1 MNTETITQ
9 ELTLLPDGRTLRVP
23 AAASLVYPA
32 EPSAWEQAP
41 EEQAIPLSHYL
52 WVLRRHRWQIL
63 AFVAISA
70 IATYIVSKRLTPIYE
85 STATVD
91 VDRQVPTAVIGQ
103 EATQSTLNDADQ
115 FLATQVKL
123 IQSDSVLRPVAE
135 EYHLR
140 EVERQGSQHT
150 DRTRLADSPVTLK
163 NLKVTRP
170 PNTYLLVIGYR
181 SSDAALAAKVANA
194 IARSYVEQT
203 YNIRFRSS
211 ASLSTFMEKQLEELK
226 AKMERSN
233 EALAQFEKE
242 LNVINPEEKT
252 NILSARL
259 LQLNTDYTNAQTER
273 VKKEAAYRSVSSG
286 TIESAQASS
295 QGDALKVLAERLGDA
310 EEKFAQAKAHY
321 GANHPEY
328 RKAATQVAQVQ
339 EQFAAARL
347 NVSRRVEVEYQ
358 EAMNR
363 EAMLSKAVLETKA
376 DFDKLNARS
385 FEYQTRKHEADADKK
400 LYEELVTKIHEAGIN
415 AGFQSST
422 VRIADN
428 ARPGLTPVFPSVPL
442 NVGLALVFSTMLAV
456 GGSILSDTL
465 DTTIRDTEQVTRIAK
480 AEVIGGLPQVK
491 RWKNGPAL
499 ARRGAAAESADAR
512 MRRPEDERML
522 RSFEEAVG
530 TLRNTILLGSFDR
543 QIKSL
548 LVTSATPGEGKSTV
562 AVYLALAHAQQRH
575 KTLLIDCDLRRPSIG
590 RKLELEPETGLTNV
604 VLNGLRWQDAVIPL
618 PGSDCMHVLPTGP
631 SSRRAADLIGK
642 ALPQILEEAYA
653 EYDLVIVDAPPALG
667 FPEPIQMATAVD
679 GVVVIALAGQTNRK
693 ALASVISTLKRL
705 RANVVGVA
713 LNEITKDAG
722 EGYYYHGY
730 YGKYS
735 RYYHLK
741 GETA

>member
-1 MNTETITQ
+1 MNTESTSH
-9 ELTLLPDGRTLRVP
+9 ELTILPDGRVTRLVP
-23 AAASLVYPA
+23 SPGSLYPA
-32 EPSAWEQAP
+32 EPQVWEASP
-41 EEQAIPLSHYL
+41 EEQSIPLSHYL
-52 WVLRRHRWQIL
+52 WVLRRYRWQIL
-63 AFVAISA
+63 SFIAVSV
-70 IATYIVSKRLTPIYE
+70 IATLIVSKRLTPIYE

-91 VDRQVPTAVIGQ
+91 VDRQMPTAVVGQ
-103 EATQSTLNDADQ
+103 EATQSALNDADQ

-140 EVERQGSQHT
+140 DLERQQNDGI
-150 DRTRLADSPVTLK
+150 DKTRLADSPVALK

-181 SSDAALAAKVANA
+181 STDPALAANVANA
-194 IARSYVEQT
+194 IARSYVEHT

-211 ASLSTFMEKQLEELK
+211 ASLSTFMEKQLEELR

-233 EALAQFEKE
+233 SALAQFEKE

-259 LQLNTDYTNAQTER
+259 LQLNADYTTAQTER
-273 VKKEAAYRSVSSG
+273 VKKEAAFRSVSSG
-286 TIESAQASS
+286 TLESAQASS
-295 QGDALKVLAERLGDA
+295 QGEALKTLTERLGDA

-321 GANHPEY
+321 GTNHPEY

-339 EQFAAARL
+339 AQFDAARR
-347 NVSRRVEVEYQ
+347 NVMQRVEVEYR

-363 EAMLSKAVLETKA
+363 EAMLNKAVLETKA
-376 DFDKLNARS
+376 EFDKLNARS
-385 FEYQTRKHEADADKK
+385 FEYQTLKHEAEADKK
-400 LYEELVTKIHEAGIN
+400 LYDELITKIREAGIN

-428 ARPGLTPVFPSVPL
+428 ARPGLKPVFPSIPL
-442 NVGLALVFSTMLAV
+442 NVGLALLFSTLLAV
-456 GGSILSDTL
+456 GGAVLSDTL

-499 ARRGAAAESADAR
+499 PRGGAADESGEAR

-562 AVYLALAHAQQRH
+562 AVYLAMAHAQQRH

-590 RKLELEPETGLTNV
+590 RKLGVESQRGLSNV
-604 VLNGLRWQDAVIPL
+604 ILNGLPWQEAVTQL
-618 PGSDCMHVLPTGP
+618 PGAEYLRVLPTAA
-631 SSRRAADLIGK
+631 SRRSADLIGK
-642 ALPQILEEAYA
+642 ALPQILEEAA
-653 EYDLVIVDAPPALG
+653 LEYDLVIVDAPPGLG

-693 ALASVISTLKRL
+693 ALASVVSTLKRL
-705 RANVVGVA
+705 RANVTGVV
-713 LNEITKDAG
+713 LNEVTKDASDS
-722 EGYYYHGY
+722 YYYHGY

-735 RYYHLK
+735 RYYHLTT
-741 GETA
+741 EA